1 MTGKSVFDEILRGAQ
16 LTPIDSCPTRDYS
29 GRYNFT
35 TTEEHFIEAI
45 KWIDTELPGIIAAL
59 PESERD
65 EFEGCVERISP
76 RDVSA
81 SHSTTSTASRKSNTR
96 YLSALTHGFDSDCED
111 SSPPKIRRK
120 SRYNPMIEFDFDDA
134 MVFPALPAVVPM
146 LRPTQ
151 HHRSPT
157 PSTKS
162 ASSSITMSEIIAA
175 CSEMQSKFDNDMRA
189 FKKDTTARLE
199 TEIATA
205 VKSSVATALEGINAT
220 MNQLL
225 SANNTIVYNN
235 MKSER
240 EIITNATAAAVAK
253 KVDIAVTD
261 AVARA
266 LATHTAAAATSLARN
281 RKKEKRYSESEK

>member
-1 MTGKSVFDEILRGAQ
+1 M
-16 LTPIDSCPTRDYS
+16 
-29 GRYNFT
+29 
-35 TTEEHFIEAI
+35 EAVE
-45 KWIDTELPGIIAAL
+45 WIDTELPGIIAAL
-59 PESERD
+59 PESERG

-76 RDVSA
+76 REVSA
-81 SHSTTSTASRKSNTR
+81 SHSTTSTASRKSTTS

-111 SSPPKIRRK
+111 TSPPKIRRK

-134 MVFPALPAVVPM
+134 IAFPALPPGVPT

-151 HHRSPT
+151 NHRSPT

-175 CSEMQSKFDNDMRA
+175 RSEMQSKFDNDMKA
-189 FKKDTTARLE
+189 LKKDITARLE
-199 TEIATA
+199 SEIAAA
-205 VKSSVATALEGINAT
+205 VKSSVAIALKGINAT

-240 EIITNATAAAVAK
+240 EIITNATAAAVAQ

-266 LATHTAAAATSLARN
+266 LATHAAASATSPARN
-281 RKKEKRYSESEK
+281 RKREKRSPPQDDGVMEYSESGK